1 MIKRILFAILI
12 CTAPYLLQAQL
23 KYTVKGKVG
32 SVSEPAKIYLQY
44 AVDGERKVDSA
55 ILQNGQFSFS
65 GNLAG
70 PVRAT
75 FILFHQGVRPLGS
88 GRNIDALAVFLENG
102 TININSA
109 DSIKNATIT
118 GSKLNDDNK
127 RLQAAL
133 KPLSDKTASLM
144 SEYNGYTQEQKKDKA
159 FMAAFEKKYEAIDD
173 EKKVVYKKFIADN
186 PGSYVSLDA
195 IRSAV
200 GYTPDYNVIAPIY
213 NALSKELK
221 NSPEGK
227 KMAEKITRLKAI
239 SVGALAPDFT
249 QNDTSGVPVKL
260 SSFKGKYVL
269 VDFWASWCGP
279 CRAENP
285 NLVKSYH
292 KFKDKNF
299 TVLGVSLDQPT
310 GKEKWLKAIKDDQL
324 FWTQVSDLAFWK
336 NEVAQLY
343 EVQSIP
349 QNFLIDPSGKI
360 VARDLRGEAL
370 DKKLAE
376 LLN

>member
-1 MIKRILFAILI
+1 MKRILSPLVI
-12 CTAPYLLQAQL
+12 CAVPFLLQAQA

-32 SVSEPAKIYLQY
+32 SVTEPAKIYLQY
-44 AVDGERKVDSA
+44 AVDGDRKVDSA

-75 FILFHQGVRPLGS
+75 FILFHQGVRPP
-88 GRNIDALAVFLENG
+88 GRNIDALTVFLENG

-109 DSIKNATIT
+109 DSLKNATIT

-133 KPLSDKTASLM
+133 KPLSDKTAALM
-144 SEYNGYTQEQKKDKA
+144 TVYNGYTPEQKKDKVL
-159 FMAAFEKKYEAIDD
+159 MAEFEKKYEAIDD
-173 EKKVVYKKFIADN
+173 EKKVIYKKFIAGN

-200 GYTPDYNVIAPIY
+200 GYTPDYKDIAPIY
-213 NALSKELK
+213 NALSKELQQ
-221 NSPEGK
+221 SPEGK
-227 KMAEKITRLKAI
+227 KMAEKITKLKAI
-239 SVGALAPDFT
+239 SVGAIAPDFT

-269 VDFWASWCGP
+269 IDFWASWCGP

-336 NEVAQLY
+336 NEAAQLY